1 MACTSQTAFD
11 YVWSARIHLVG
22 ELKNLPV
29 ILENL
34 YQQKVFN
41 DEEVCEIETERN
53 DYDKTRAI
61 LDRVIKKGEA
71 ACEVLLRIIDM
82 TRMRTLERIFSFS
95 EKTTG
100 SSSEPKQFDLHHW
113 ISCFPFKE
121 DTQIYGGCS
130 QGPRPCHIYQE
141 KLMEKAQKKVDEFWM
156 RNQKLLSVNR
166 KSDLSYSPLV
176 LDTQGSGSASKI
188 KKFKIKKSK
197 MSRPKKLR
205 TYIPEDKSKV
215 SPSDLLKTNK
225 NIVLVGKPGI
235 GKTALCHEILK
246 LWVERKSE
254 KLDYMF
260 YFDMRETSHIT
271 GVMSLEELLFSVYC
285 EPDDGKDKVLQDI
298 KRYSDNVTVIFD
310 GVTDLT
316 CSVVKRIVDRDLL
329 PNAKVIIACR
339 PDDEEDFFSGDFLTV
354 EVKGFSEQA
363 IKSYLL
369 PILGEEH
376 KKILC
381 DLELLTLC
389 HVPMYALMVAACLL
403 CKTLEVLPRSKTEIY
418 IIIVRFCLQ
427 VSSNKT
433 NKHLD
438 SFIQEKKKE
447 ILSLAEIAFHA
458 TERKSV
464 SLTDLHCED
473 RCVLS
478 FLKPLVVKLA
488 PTKTKTTHAFLHY
501 TVQEFFAA
509 VWLLKNPN
517 EIKDVF
523 QQCLKE
529 EKQHMKH
536 LIPFMCRLLTE
547 KSPSLME
554 HLIPAQ
560 ELKNTSNWFF
570 KELIDSGLDDDIL
583 SLCECIYESQCP
595 EAGISLLKR
604 LNYHLDLS
612 GESLDSYLCCA
623 VANVVALSRERKV
636 SLDLEGVS
644 VSEQGVRSLL
654 GCLDNVQWSDPLPQ
668 QLWRIILLSEEQRE
682 SVTLLSRDGH
692 QLHLPVQ
699 GERQLFERAVSVI
712 QKNPMKV
719 NVCLHWDSGATAV
732 SQSLSMSLLD
742 ALHYIKSLSFS
753 INNKGPGQQDKEQS
767 HEMWEEKKMKLLL
780 DLCLKAA
787 IHRELDFHVVKKL
800 ATLFSVDNVHH
811 LLLDFHQ
818 HVKSTECFSV
828 IPKLKALYESTPSV
842 WTIDLS
848 KRKTSILLE
857 VLKLQTEK
865 KHVKLCGCP
874 GEEDEVKIF
883 LQCLPFIS
891 QLSCSFLYGSGDK
904 VKFCGSLFCAAA
916 SEEKHLELLL
926 SVCRY
931 ETFPFKDWERF
942 GDFEY
947 SQCGFLLDLYS
958 YIKDSTTNKGLSV
971 LPSVQ
976 SVFQST
982 PSVWFIDLSKRK
994 TSILL
999 EVLKLQTEKK
1009 HVKLFGCSVEEDEVK
1024 IFLQCLPF
1032 ISQLSFWS
1040 GDEVKFCGSLFCAAA
1055 TEEKHLELLLSV
1067 CRYQTFPFEDR
1078 EGFDDFEYSQCG
1090 FLLDLYS
1097 YIKESTT
1104 YQGLSVLPSVQ
1115 SVFQST
1121 PSVWSINLSER
1132 KTSILLE
1139 LLKLQ
1144 TEKKHVK
1151 LKGYPDD
1158 ESKVKMFL
1166 QCLPLISQLSCGPE
1180 LFQRVCT
1187 SISLRSKQEAEQA
1200 ALLLQL
1206 LGFNRQLKGKLLSQT
1221 CQSVGQ
1227 VLGLCGPSV
1236 DLILTPQQI
1245 SVGDALLVFRQ
1256 TTKLRSLRLSTDMAL
1271 ILSLWVK
1278 RGRVVPLSVTDELS
1292 LVSETFQPSESVWLK
1307 VVSSLAYLLRHWTV
1321 RRLDLTESRIPAQAL
1336 TPLLLHNG
1344 PLTIKLN
1351 EKISEPLLDF
1361 LSEIQDEDLT
1371 RSFLSKVD
1379 GDLTPFSLNWEFL
1392 HLLLQSSSQT
1402 LTVNMRKN
1410 SFLQRS
1416 VTCLLPFLDRV
1427 VFERPSPSFVLTVMR
1442 EIYKTQASSSIPGL
1456 LRSCD
1461 DVINLTCKQMD
1472 SEDCAALLY
1481 TLKHSDGVKL
1491 NLLWT
1496 LIPPGEINLILSML
1510 DKVSH
1515 LSVDRELLLKMLH
1528 SCAASDAV
1536 DERAASLLRALQHR
1550 LDLSCSS
1557 HVEMSEEGQRETFC
1571 LDVADCWAISTVL
1584 GYNIQDTELNL
1595 QDCVVESSG
1604 LNLLPSVLNRVK
1616 LRASKVVVLQLMSI
1630 LVDEFYPR
1638 SWAESLHRALGGD
1651 LDLSHTEL
1659 DQKACEGLALML
1671 DFVEE
1676 VTELDLSHCQLTDQL
1691 LCTLIKSLHKV
1702 QVIDLSHNR
1711 ITGASTSML
1720 LELISKDS
1728 CTKTVRLFG
1737 NTMVDQTPLKK
1748 NKQFEIW

>member
-891 QLSCSFLYGSGDK
+891 QLSFLYGSGDK

-982 PSVWFIDLSKRK
+982 PSVWFIDLSKRKTSILLEVLKLQTEKKHVKLFGCSVEEDEVKIFLQCLPFISQLSFWSEDEVKFCGSLFCAAASEEKHLELFLSVCRYQTFPFKDREGFDDFEYSQCDFLLDLYSYIKESTTYQGLSVLPSVQSVFQSTPSVWTIDLSKRK

-1256 TTKLRSLRLSTDMAL
+1256 TTKLRSLRF
-1271 ILSLWVK
+1271 
-1278 RGRVVPLSVTDELS
+1278 
-1292 LVSETFQPSESVWLK
+1292 VS
-1307 VVSSLAYLLRHWTV
+1307 
-1321 RRLDLTESRIPAQAL
+1321 
-1336 TPLLLHNG
+1336 N
-1344 PLTIKLN
+1344 N
-1351 EKISEPLLDF
+1351 
-1361 LSEIQDEDLT
+1361 
-1371 RSFLSKVD
+1371 
-1379 GDLTPFSLNWEFL
+1379 
-1392 HLLLQSSSQT
+1392 
-1402 LTVNMRKN
+1402 
-1410 SFLQRS
+1410 
-1416 VTCLLPFLDRV
+1416 
-1427 VFERPSPSFVLTVMR
+1427 
-1442 EIYKTQASSSIPGL
+1442 
-1456 LRSCD
+1456 
-1461 DVINLTCKQMD
+1461 
-1472 SEDCAALLY
+1472 
-1481 TLKHSDGVKL
+1481 
-1491 NLLWT
+1491 
-1496 LIPPGEINLILSML
+1496 
-1510 DKVSH
+1510 
-1515 LSVDRELLLKMLH
+1515 
-1528 SCAASDAV
+1528 
-1536 DERAASLLRALQHR
+1536 
-1550 LDLSCSS
+1550 
-1557 HVEMSEEGQRETFC
+1557 
-1571 LDVADCWAISTVL
+1571 
-1584 GYNIQDTELNL
+1584 
-1595 QDCVVESSG
+1595 
-1604 LNLLPSVLNRVK
+1604 
-1616 LRASKVVVLQLMSI
+1616 
-1630 LVDEFYPR
+1630 
-1638 SWAESLHRALGGD
+1638 
-1651 LDLSHTEL
+1651 
-1659 DQKACEGLALML
+1659 
-1671 DFVEE
+1671 DFVFKQYHIEFP
-1676 VTELDLSHCQLTDQL
+1676 
-1691 LCTLIKSLHKV
+1691 
-1702 QVIDLSHNR
+1702 
-1711 ITGASTSML
+1711 
-1720 LELISKDS
+1720 LE
-1728 CTKTVRLFG
+1728 G
-1737 NTMVDQTPLKK
+1737 
-1748 NKQFEIW
+1748 

>member
-891 QLSCSFLYGSGDK
+891 QLSFWSEDE

-916 SEEKHLELLL
+916 SEEKHLELFL

-931 ETFPFKDWERF
+931 QTFPFKDREGF
-942 GDFEY
+942 DDFEY
-947 SQCGFLLDLYS
+947 SQCDFLLDLYS
-958 YIKDSTTNKGLSV
+958 YIKESTTYQGLSV

-982 PSVWFIDLSKRK
+982 PSVWTIDLSKRK

-1256 TTKLRSLRLSTDMAL
+1256 TTKLRSLRF
-1271 ILSLWVK
+1271 
-1278 RGRVVPLSVTDELS
+1278 
-1292 LVSETFQPSESVWLK
+1292 VS
-1307 VVSSLAYLLRHWTV
+1307 
-1321 RRLDLTESRIPAQAL
+1321 
-1336 TPLLLHNG
+1336 N
-1344 PLTIKLN
+1344 N
-1351 EKISEPLLDF
+1351 
-1361 LSEIQDEDLT
+1361 
-1371 RSFLSKVD
+1371 
-1379 GDLTPFSLNWEFL
+1379 
-1392 HLLLQSSSQT
+1392 
-1402 LTVNMRKN
+1402 
-1410 SFLQRS
+1410 
-1416 VTCLLPFLDRV
+1416 
-1427 VFERPSPSFVLTVMR
+1427 
-1442 EIYKTQASSSIPGL
+1442 
-1456 LRSCD
+1456 
-1461 DVINLTCKQMD
+1461 
-1472 SEDCAALLY
+1472 
-1481 TLKHSDGVKL
+1481 
-1491 NLLWT
+1491 
-1496 LIPPGEINLILSML
+1496 
-1510 DKVSH
+1510 
-1515 LSVDRELLLKMLH
+1515 
-1528 SCAASDAV
+1528 
-1536 DERAASLLRALQHR
+1536 
-1550 LDLSCSS
+1550 
-1557 HVEMSEEGQRETFC
+1557 
-1571 LDVADCWAISTVL
+1571 
-1584 GYNIQDTELNL
+1584 
-1595 QDCVVESSG
+1595 
-1604 LNLLPSVLNRVK
+1604 
-1616 LRASKVVVLQLMSI
+1616 
-1630 LVDEFYPR
+1630 
-1638 SWAESLHRALGGD
+1638 
-1651 LDLSHTEL
+1651 
-1659 DQKACEGLALML
+1659 
-1671 DFVEE
+1671 DFVFKQYHIEFP
-1676 VTELDLSHCQLTDQL
+1676 
-1691 LCTLIKSLHKV
+1691 
-1702 QVIDLSHNR
+1702 
-1711 ITGASTSML
+1711 
-1720 LELISKDS
+1720 LE
-1728 CTKTVRLFG
+1728 G
-1737 NTMVDQTPLKK
+1737 
-1748 NKQFEIW
+1748 

>member
-891 QLSCSFLYGSGDK
+891 QLSFWSEDE

-916 SEEKHLELLL
+916 SEEKHLELFL

-931 ETFPFKDWERF
+931 QTFPFKDREGF
-942 GDFEY
+942 DDFEY
-947 SQCGFLLDLYS
+947 SQCDFLLDLYS
-958 YIKDSTTNKGLSV
+958 YIKESTTYQGLSV

-982 PSVWFIDLSKRK
+982 PSVWTIDLSKRK

-1702 QVIDLSHNR
+1702 QVI
-1711 ITGASTSML
+1711 
-1720 LELISKDS
+1720 E
-1728 CTKTVRLFG
+1728 
-1737 NTMVDQTPLKK
+1737 
-1748 NKQFEIW
+1748 